1 VSIHQL
7 TIRWACLP
15 PVIVIVALVSY
26 VFLHAGKL
34 SLVDL
39 AGSER
44 ADKTGAGAERL
55 K

>member
-1 VSIHQL
+1 MFLLS
-7 TIRWACLP
+7 
-15 PVIVIVALVSY
+15 
-26 VFLHAGKL
+26 VFRSTTGKL

-44 ADKTGAGAERL
+44 ADKTGAAAERL